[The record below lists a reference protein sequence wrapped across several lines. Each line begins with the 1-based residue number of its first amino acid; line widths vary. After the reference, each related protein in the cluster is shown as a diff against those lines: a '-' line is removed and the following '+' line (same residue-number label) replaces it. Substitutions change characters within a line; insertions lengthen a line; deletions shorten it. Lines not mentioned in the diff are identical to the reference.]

1 MSNYLETDFCTQDQG
16 LDYIFARMMAIFG
29 TPFNRHFDGIDPDF
43 VRQEWKSQLGKFLTY
58 RPSMDFAIAKLDGE
72 FIPSAIKFRNLC
84 NAGPEIPVKP
94 MVQIERK
101 KTLHEQVKADK
112 AKAEGLARLAELRKN
127 WSANDTQR
135 SNENLGQS

>member
-1 MSNYLETDFCTQDQG
+1 MSNYLEADFCTQDQG

-43 VRQEWKSQLGKFLTY
+43 VRQEWKNQLGKFLTY

-84 NAGPEIPVKP
+84 NSGPEIPVKP

-101 KTLHEQVKADK
+101 KTLHEQIQADK
-112 AKAEGLARLAELRKN
+112 VKAEGLAKLAELRK
-127 WSANDTQR
+127 AFTK
-135 SNENLGQS
+135 

>member
-29 TPFNRHFDGIDPDF
+29 APFNRHFDGLDAEF
-43 VRQEWKSQLGKFLTY
+43 VRQEWKLQLGKFLTY

-84 NAGPEIPVKP
+84 NSGPEIPNKP

-101 KTLHEQVKADK
+101 KTLHEQIEADRV
-112 AKAEGLARLAELRKN
+112 KAEGLAKLAELKKQFRGE
-127 WSANDTQR
+127 A
-135 SNENLGQS
+135 

>member
-1 MSNYLETDFCTQDQG
+1 MSNYSETDFCTQDQG

-43 VRQEWKSQLGKFLTY
+43 VRQEWKNQLGRFLTY

-94 MVQIERK
+94 VVQIEHK
-101 KTLHEQVKADK
+101 KTLHEQIQSDK
-112 AKAEGLARLAELRKN
+112 AKAEGLARLAALRK
-127 WSANDTQR
+127 SFQK
-135 SNENLGQS
+135 